1 MMRRTVFALA
11 CFLIGLGVAAFSV
24 EWTEIQA
31 FSAVAADPATGA
43 PSVSF
48 SLSLPYDKAPD
59 RMQIRAVWEIYVWD
73 DGAQILLDSYTRRS
87 VETQGM
93 LLFYVGSS
101 PVLIETGKRYVANL
115 VVDDLVNGLHH
126 EHVFDFLAPLS
137 LPIGIHFEGD
147 DGEEEWDLT
156 SLPDEELEELVLL
169 YQLVTA
175 EYELAADGVALDSMF
190 ADYAGDEASFPMA
203 VLLIPTEGLSTELG
217 LENSPISVTVA
228 QMLYVYSIPSAD
240 AIGGFEDQV
249 EQFQRDFVGFI
260 YTGPGGEGLGAGSV
274 IFLHE
279 PVWSLLEDVSAEYAR
294 RTE

>member
-1 MMRRTVFALA
+1 MMRRIVLALA
-11 CFLIGLGVAAFSV
+11 CLLIGLGVAAFSV

-31 FSAVAADPATGA
+31 FSAIAADPVTGA

-48 SLSLPYDKAPD
+48 SLSLPYDKAPN
-59 RMQIRAVWEIYVWD
+59 RMQIQAAWEIYVWD
-73 DGAQILLDSYTRRS
+73 EGNQIPLESYTRRS
-87 VETQGM
+87 VETRGM

-101 PVLIETGKRYVANL
+101 PVLIETGKRYVAKL

-169 YQLVTA
+169 YRLLVGD
-175 EYELAADGVALDSMF
+175 YELAAEGVALDLMF

-203 VLLIPTEGLSTELG
+203 ALLIPTEELSTELE
-217 LENSPISVTVA
+217 LENAPISVTVA

-249 EQFQRDFVGFI
+249 DQFQRGFVGFI
-260 YTGPGGEGLGAGSV
+260 YTGPGGEGLGAGRV

-279 PVWSLLEDVSAEYAR
+279 PVWSLLENVSAEYAR
-294 RTE
+294 RTK

>member
-1 MMRRTVFALA
+1 MMRWKVFALA
-11 CFLIGLGVAAFSV
+11 CLLIGLGVAAFSA
-24 EWTEIQA
+24 EWMEIQA
-31 FSAVAADPATGA
+31 SSAVAADPTTGA

-48 SLSLPYDKAPD
+48 SLNLPYDEAPD
-59 RMQIRAVWEIYVWD
+59 RMQIRAAWEIYVWE
-73 DGAQILLDSYTRRS
+73 DGDQIPLDSYTRTS
-87 VETQGM
+87 VETRGM
-93 LLFYVGSS
+93 IGFYVGSS
-101 PVLIETGKRYVANL
+101 PVLIETGKRYVAKV
-115 VVDDLVNGLHH
+115 VVDDLVNGLHY

-147 DGEEEWDLT
+147 DGEEERDLT

-169 YQLVTA
+169 YRLLVA
-175 EYELAADGVALDSMF
+175 EYELAAEGVALDSMS
-190 ADYAGDEASFPMA
+190 ADYAGDEANFPMA

-249 EQFQRDFVGFI
+249 DQFQRDFVGFI
-260 YTGPGGEGLGAGSV
+260 YTGPGGEGLGAGRV

-279 PVWSLLEDVSAEYAR
+279 PVWSLLEDVSAEYAG